1 MRGLGTILWAL
12 VLSALVCQPASAG
25 TRIAL
30 VIGNSAYRNV
40 TPLTNPANDAAAMA
54 ETFKRARFDVVDVG
68 SDLPVSQLRRLLRD
82 FGAKARDADVA
93 VIYYAGHGIE
103 VDGTNYLVP
112 IDAQLET
119 DADVYDEALSLDR
132 VLVAVE
138 PAKQL
143 RLVILDACRDNPF
156 AKTMKRTIASRAIG
170 RGLAKVEP
178 ANPNTMIAYAAKAGF
193 TALDGDGKNSP
204 FAVALSQHLM
214 TPGLDLRKAFG
225 FVRDDVLKATNNR
238 QEPFIYGSLG
248 GNDVSL
254 VPAPAVAAPAAP
266 AVSAQDPNAS
276 VRHDYELAAQVGTRD
291 AWDSFIAAYPDGFYG
306 KLAIA
311 QRNKLIAEEAR
322 VAATEKARRAADEQA
337 RLTAEGAK
345 ATERAK
351 ADADARAA
359 EQARLEAEKKKAI
372 EDAKLAD
379 AERGKAAAQA
389 KADEDARKLAAKA
402 KLESDAKA
410 AAAAKAA
417 EAQRIA
423 DEAKAADAE
432 KARLAAQTRAA
443 EEEAKLAAAK
453 ARLEALQQAKA
464 AEDARRAEAERSKP
478 LVPDGKPIGQVAALT
493 PPAEPDRAAAVAS
506 DVPRLLQTEL
516 RRVGCNTGAVDG
528 NWNAAAQNS
537 LALFNKHAGTTLD
550 VKLAS
555 LDALDVVKSR
565 KVRICPLVCDRG
577 FKADGDNC
585 VKIVCKPGYQ
595 VGAANTCEK
604 IGGDKPVAKRDAP
617 AAPDAAARPQ
627 AAPGPPKQVQSSGQ
641 FFCNQQ
647 GCRAVRAGCYI
658 ARDREG
664 SCKGCG
670 QREICP

>member
-1 MRGLGTILWAL
+1 MRGLGTILGAML
-12 VLSALVCQPASAG
+12 LSTLVCQPALADK
-25 TRIAL
+25 RIAL

-40 TPLTNPANDAAAMA
+40 TPLSNPANNSGAMA
-54 ETFKRARFDVVDVG
+54 ETFKRASFDVVDVG
-68 SDLPVSQLRRLLRD
+68 NDLPVNRLRRLLRD

-103 VDGTNYLVP
+103 VDGTNYLIP

-119 DADVYDEALSLDR
+119 DSDVYDEALSLDR
-132 VLVAVE
+132 LLVAVE

-178 ANPNTMIAYAAKAGF
+178 ANPNTMIAFAAKAGF
-193 TALDGDGKNSP
+193 TAFDGDGKNSP
-204 FAVALSQHLM
+204 FAVALTQHLV

-225 FVRDDVLKATNNR
+225 FVRDDVLKATNNK

-248 GNDVSL
+248 GNDVAL
-254 VPAPAVAAPAAP
+254 VPAPSVAAPP
-266 AVSAQDPNAS
+266 ATAQDPNAS
-276 VRHDYELAAQVGTRD
+276 IRRDYELAAQVGTTD
-291 AWDSFIAAYPDGFYG
+291 AWDSFVAAYPDGFYA

-311 QRNKLIAEEAR
+311 QRNKLLAEEG
-322 VAATEKARRAADEQA
+322 RRAADQQA
-337 RLTAEGAK
+337 RLAAEGVK
-345 ATERAK
+345 AAERAK
-351 ADADARAA
+351 ADAA
-359 EQARLEAEKKKAI
+359 EQARIAAEKKKAI
-372 EDAKLAD
+372 EDAKLAE
-379 AERGKAAAQA
+379 AERARAGAQARANEDVRKAAARA
-389 KADEDARKLAAKA
+389 KADA
-402 KLESDAKA
+402 DAKV

-423 DEAKAADAE
+423 DEAKAAEAE
-432 KARLAAQTRAA
+432 KARIAAQTRAA

-464 AEDARRAEAERSKP
+464 AEDARLAEAERSKT
-478 LVPDGKPIGQVAALT
+478 LTPDGKPIGQVAALT
-493 PPAEPDRAAAVAS
+493 PPAQPDQSAAVAS
-506 DVPRLLQTEL
+506 DIPRLLQSEL

-577 FKADGDNC
+577 YKADGDNC

-627 AAPGPPKQVQSSGQ
+627 AAPEPPKRQVQSGQ
-641 FFCNQQ
+641 MLCNQQ
-647 GCRAVRAGCYI
+647 GCRAVKPGCFI
-658 ARDREG
+658 ARSREG
-664 SCKGCG
+664 SCAGCG
-670 QREICP
+670 QREVCP